1 MQPQDTMNL
10 QLNSGD
16 KFDYAPWEGVC
27 NLIEVAGEFWMLR
40 EGYDSNGTHCWK
52 TQDGAGAKLKM
63 GEMVHILWDN
73 SHSKILASMTRNG
86 DI

>member
-1 MQPQDTMNL
+1 
-10 QLNSGD
+10 
-16 KFDYAPWEGVC
+16 
-27 NLIEVAGEFWMLR
+27 MLR